1 MSEMRMRSQ
10 FSVLWVSLVALS
22 VSASVLAAES
32 DTSTSVN
39 ETQAQSTAAKG
50 SRIDKIKAFSEKQL
64 KT

>member
-1 MSEMRMRSQ
+1 MRMRSQ

-50 SRIDKIKAFSEKQL
+50 SRIDKIKAF
-64 KT
+64 